1 MRGNESDKRCFW
13 LEADKAAA
21 ANGTQAAVAF
31 DYR

>member
-1 MRGNESDKRCFW
+1 MRVTNGAFG

-31 DYR
+31 GYR